1 MMTKMISDQTD
12 NDNDVNG
19 TVVQDSGASSGGVTT
34 RQYVPGRHHET
45 GCDSLSLSSNH
56 QLLETTSSD
65 RSFRKKLNVRF
76 VNINISTLNINT
88 LTCDI
93 KLANAVQEA
102 KKLHLDI
109 LALQEVRRTGKGKPL
124 VFDSDSG
131 EIEGWQFVWSG
142 FERKREAGVAF
153 ILAPHVK
160 LVDTHYHY
168 AARIL
173 SVRVIVHGLYLSL
186 TCCYSPTET
195 GTESSKT
202 IFYRELRKANEELL
216 KYNRFKSVFL
226 GDFNAT
232 VGMDSKNSGAWDDV
246 LGSNNSSLI
255 DTNENGE
262 SFLKFCAEKNL
273 KIINSIFRTKRI
285 HRGTWLHKPSGLVKR
300 LDYIT
305 TRKYISRFISS
316 CRAFRT
322 ATARFDTDHHM
333 VKMTLRYPTTCKKLY
348 KPFFTPKPTTRP
360 IVSALHQDENIA
372 KLFSEHLDSKLDPSN
387 IPTDL
392 DVLSQQISSSIS
404 DAVQA
409 VCPKATSSKSSPPW
423 EDAELQIMMENL
435 RKDPSNTALRRE
447 IREKRKSLKNI
458 FYSKKS

>member
-1 MMTKMISDQTD
+1 MMTTMISDQTD

-19 TVVQDSGASSGGVTT
+19 TVVQDSGASSGRVTT
-34 RQYVPGRHHET
+34 RQYVPGRHRET

-102 KKLHLDI
+102 KKLHLDV
-109 LALQEVRRTGKGKPL
+109 LALQEVRRTGKPDKPL

-305 TRKYISRFISS
+305 TRKYISRFISF

-348 KPFFTPKPTTRP
+348 KPFFTPKPTIRS
-360 IVSALHQDENIA
+360 IVSALHQDEYIA
-372 KLFSEHLDSKLDPSN
+372 KLF
-387 IPTDL
+387 
-392 DVLSQQISSSIS
+392 
-404 DAVQA
+404 
-409 VCPKATSSKSSPPW
+409 
-423 EDAELQIMMENL
+423 
-435 RKDPSNTALRRE
+435 
-447 IREKRKSLKNI
+447 
-458 FYSKKS
+458 F